1 MMEFKNQ
8 EITIESDEQLVEF
21 IKQYGFEGN
30 GTKTNPFIIKNI
42 ISRCGT
48 ICNSHIA
55 LCNITY
61 HVIITNC
68 IFYTYTSTLEELRQ
82 SGKTIVY
89 SLNAQPCI
97 IDLVSSENI
106 ALIGN
111 IFQSSQQTR
120 IWSDI
125 SLCHVNNIIIFG
137 NHFMTYSDS
146 HIQLEEDNKYISII
160 GNVFYPPET
169 DVGGVSCQKPFSLK
183 YSVLCH
189 NILYATKMRENLP
202 KPNKRTFHKV
212 YMDKNYFVKSHNYL

>member
-1 MMEFKNQ
+1 MMELKNQ
-8 EITIESDEQLVEF
+8 DITIESDKQLVEF
-21 IKQYGFEGN
+21 VKHYGFEGD

-48 ICNSHIA
+48 IYDSHIA

-61 HVIITNC
+61 HVIIANC

-82 SGKTIVY
+82 SGKTRVY

-97 IDLVSSENI
+97 ISLSRSENI

-111 IFQSSQQTR
+111 IFQCSQQTR

-125 SLCHVNNIIIFG
+125 ALCHVNNIIIFS

-169 DVGGVSCQKPFSLK
+169 DVGSVTIQKPFSLK

-189 NILYATKMRENLP
+189 NILYDTKMRDNLP
-202 KPNKRTFHKV
+202 KPNKRTWHKV
-212 YMDKNYFVKSHNYL
+212 YIDKNYFVKSRRYL